1 MSIGI
6 CPDFREICGKGERQL
21 CADAPHAEGEPVCK
35 PGSVLSDH
43 LSVALRCRRA
53 QAASSERPGRPVCSS
68 TALLRIEFTARTC
81 LHAAD
86 GRLSPP
92 FHPYCRMHAAA
103 VYLCCTCPRVTP
115 GGRYP
120 LSLPYGARTFLTH
133 FLSECARGRSAC
145 SHARLYPL
153 TRALSRK
160 TLSFAA
166 IETIIKRS
174 GRCLI

>member
-68 TALLRIEFTARTC
+68 TALLRIEFTAPLCCQRAECALTA
-81 LHAAD
+81 L
-86 GRLSPP
+86 
-92 FHPYCRMHAAA
+92 FHPYRRSTWPRRRYISVALVRGSPLAGVTRYPCPMEPGLSSRTSFRNVPA
-103 VYLCCTCPRVTP
+103 VARPAHMRDCTCSP
-115 GGRYP
+115 GHCQEKHCHSRQ
-120 LSLPYGARTFLTH
+120 L
-133 FLSECARGRSAC
+133 
-145 SHARLYPL
+145 RL
-153 TRALSRK
+153 
-160 TLSFAA
+160 
-166 IETIIKRS
+166 
-174 GRCLI
+174 